1 MKNYAATIPAVEH
14 YEFAIENL
22 PDVLPE
28 ENCEYNVIKVPLKYK
43 VTFDGEN
50 ETSVAYGEKI
60 QKPADP
66 TKESTVSTVYTF
78 DGWYN
83 GETKW
88 NFETDTVSGDVVLI
102 AKYTESDRKYN
113 VTIVFVGIEQNQK
126 IIEAKYN
133 EKIGFAN
140 LAKDGYNLKITVG
153 EDEITEL
160 TVTGDVTVTATY
172 TKIIPEESTSE
183 SASESTSATESTS
196 STEST
201 NASGS
206 DGKEESAAG
215 GCLSAVG
222 FAPVAC
228 LGLLACAFVFKKK
241 KD

>member
-1 MKNYAATIPAVEH
+1 M
-14 YEFAIENL
+14 
-22 PDVLPE
+22 
-28 ENCEYNVIKVPLKYK
+28 
-43 VTFDGEN
+43 
-50 ETSVAYGEKI
+50 
-60 QKPADP
+60 
-66 TKESTVSTVYTF
+66 
-78 DGWYN
+78 
-83 GETKW
+83 
-88 NFETDTVSGDVVLI
+88 
-102 AKYTESDRKYN
+102 
-113 VTIVFVGIEQNQK
+113 TIVFVGIEQDQK
-126 IIEAKYN
+126 VIEAKYN

-140 LAKDGYNLKITVG
+140 LEKDGYNLKITLG

-196 STEST
+196 SSEST
-201 NASGS
+201 SASGS
-206 DGKEESAAG
+206 DGKEESATG

>member
-1 MKNYAATIPAVEH
+1 M
-14 YEFAIENL
+14 
-22 PDVLPE
+22 
-28 ENCEYNVIKVPLKYK
+28 
-43 VTFDGEN
+43 
-50 ETSVAYGEKI
+50 
-60 QKPADP
+60 
-66 TKESTVSTVYTF
+66 
-78 DGWYN
+78 
-83 GETKW
+83 
-88 NFETDTVSGDVVLI
+88 
-102 AKYTESDRKYN
+102 
-113 VTIVFVGIEQNQK
+113 TIVFVGTEQDRE

-183 SASESTSATESTS
+183 SASESTSSTESTS
-196 STEST
+196 
-201 NASGS
+201 ASGS
-206 DGKEESAAG
+206 DGKEESATG

>member
-1 MKNYAATIPAVEH
+1 M
-14 YEFAIENL
+14 
-22 PDVLPE
+22 
-28 ENCEYNVIKVPLKYK
+28 
-43 VTFDGEN
+43 
-50 ETSVAYGEKI
+50 
-60 QKPADP
+60 
-66 TKESTVSTVYTF
+66 
-78 DGWYN
+78 
-83 GETKW
+83 
-88 NFETDTVSGDVVLI
+88 
-102 AKYTESDRKYN
+102 
-113 VTIVFVGIEQNQK
+113 TIVFVGTEQDRE
-126 IIEAKYN
+126 IIEVKYN

-183 SASESTSATESTS
+183 SASESTSATEST
-196 STEST
+196 

-206 DGKEESAAG
+206 DGKEESATG

>member
-1 MKNYAATIPAVEH
+1 M
-14 YEFAIENL
+14 
-22 PDVLPE
+22 
-28 ENCEYNVIKVPLKYK
+28 
-43 VTFDGEN
+43 
-50 ETSVAYGEKI
+50 
-60 QKPADP
+60 
-66 TKESTVSTVYTF
+66 
-78 DGWYN
+78 
-83 GETKW
+83 
-88 NFETDTVSGDVVLI
+88 
-102 AKYTESDRKYN
+102 
-113 VTIVFVGIEQNQK
+113 TIVFVGTEQDREV
-126 IIEAKYN
+126 IEAKYN

-140 LAKDGYNLKITVG
+140 LAKDGYKLKITVG

-160 TVTGDVTVTATY
+160 TVTGDFTVTATY

-183 SASESTSATESTS
+183 SASESTSATESTSASESTS

>member
-1 MKNYAATIPAVEH
+1 M
-14 YEFAIENL
+14 
-22 PDVLPE
+22 
-28 ENCEYNVIKVPLKYK
+28 
-43 VTFDGEN
+43 
-50 ETSVAYGEKI
+50 
-60 QKPADP
+60 
-66 TKESTVSTVYTF
+66 
-78 DGWYN
+78 
-83 GETKW
+83 
-88 NFETDTVSGDVVLI
+88 
-102 AKYTESDRKYN
+102 
-113 VTIVFVGIEQNQK
+113 TIVFVGTEQDREV
-126 IIEAKYN
+126 IEAKYN

-183 SASESTSATESTS
+183 SAFESTSA
-196 STEST
+196 TEST

-228 LGLLACAFVFKKK
+228 LGLIACAFVFKKK

>member
-1 MKNYAATIPAVEH
+1 M
-14 YEFAIENL
+14 
-22 PDVLPE
+22 
-28 ENCEYNVIKVPLKYK
+28 
-43 VTFDGEN
+43 
-50 ETSVAYGEKI
+50 
-60 QKPADP
+60 
-66 TKESTVSTVYTF
+66 
-78 DGWYN
+78 
-83 GETKW
+83 
-88 NFETDTVSGDVVLI
+88 
-102 AKYTESDRKYN
+102 
-113 VTIVFVGIEQNQK
+113 TIVFVGTEQDREV
-126 IIEAKYN
+126 IEAKYN

-183 SASESTSATESTS
+183 SASESTSSTESTS
-196 STEST
+196 
-201 NASGS
+201 ASGS
-206 DGKEESAAG
+206 DGKEESATG